1 MAASSSFPPLQGFQG
16 LPGAVVYS
24 AANAGLVTAART
36 LAVEVGG
43 HGIRVNAPGTIDT
56 PMLHRDLEPMG
67 MNEQESFLQRV
78 RGANALGRIGRPE
91 EVAALVV
98 FLASEAS
105 SYVTGTCFTVD
116 GGFLAVKR
124 F

>member
-1 MAASSSFPPLQGFQG
+1 
-16 LPGAVVYS
+16 
-24 AANAGLVTAART
+24 
-36 LAVEVGG
+36 
-43 HGIRVNAPGTIDT
+43 
-56 PMLHRDLEPMG
+56 MLHRDLEPMG
-67 MNEQESFLQRV
+67 MDEQESFLERV

-98 FLASEAS
+98 FLASDAS